1 MRFASG
7 SASGWENV
15 SGAVR
20 AATRRE
26 RVAAA
31 PGVMLPF
38 VGAGVGEREG
48 FRQKFLRLT
57 MAEGLR
63 RHPGLPRE
71 WEASRRLSEVW
82 GFPSAGL
89 SERPGSPGGVQG
101 GGSEERGAEG
111 PWRCGTGT
119 RPARAEP
126 PRVSPGQPS
135 RARICGSELGRGAL
149 SGADQRPLVIHS
161 PKPLQV
167 AQNPRRSPPTRRTGL
182 LVLPPRG
189 FLCSTSGEPLSP
201 RRLGVEGSAGQTTG
215 AAGGEGS
222 EAARGHRARSPGL
235 PGTRLVTLWAVRRR
249 NYPIKK
255 AETAFLQ
262 QKFLLS

>member
-7 SASGWENV
+7 SASGWKNV

-189 FLCSTSGEPLSP
+189 KFPLQHLGRTPFPRKTPSGRQ
-201 RRLGVEGSAGQTTG
+201 RRANNGGGRGRGV
-215 AAGGEGS
+215 
-222 EAARGHRARSPGL
+222 
-235 PGTRLVTLWAVRRR
+235 
-249 NYPIKK
+249 
-255 AETAFLQ
+255 
-262 QKFLLS
+262 